1 MNHSKNYMLLLR
13 EPAVALLWLHFCLWP
28 SHTVLKLHMDA
39 ARTMSL
45 LLRVWAWLAV
55 PAPAFATHMVPTV
68 ALVTQPQAS
77 APADQAWE
85 ASGVI
90 AVSLAFGTSVAS
102 SLMDIV
108 VVLPV
113 AVTLGVP

>member
-1 MNHSKNYMLLLR
+1 MLLLR
-13 EPAVALLWLHFCLWP
+13 EPAVALPWLHCCLWP
-28 SHTVLKLHMDA
+28 SHTVPKPPMAA

-45 LLRVWAWLAV
+45 LPREWALLDV
-55 PAPAFATHMVPTV
+55 PAPATAIHMAPTV

-77 APADQAWE
+77 VPADQVWE

-90 AVSLAFGTSVAS
+90 AVSLASGTSVAL

-108 VVLPV
+108 VVLPA
-113 AVTLGVP
+113 AVTLGVL